1 MANIL
6 INTLFNDVQKVTKKT
21 SVNPS
26 INTITSK
33 QIITSKIPTKKIVN
47 TITVPK
53 EQMNFSGR
61 TLNNNSAQAQNQ
73 RMSIEK
79 NKLNIK
85 KLNEANQL
93 GKSKEKVV
101 MKSKSHEKMDPIARE
116 LRSLNFDELQEKI
129 SKNPELRKKYE
140 EILNSEETLIKKNE
154 NKVKSHEYRPSNSE
168 EVKQIERI
176 NESNRKL
183 EFNNKLNKKRGREKE
198 TASNFYFGNK
208 ISYNKSKVMYEEEYC
223 QECLIYHKVGQHID
237 LKKRN
242 ENEKEKMNPDK
253 KPTIQKTTQIFRKT
267 KNDFK
272 NSFLPM
278 NKVQEHLI
286 KQRNEKIYGQQ
297 KNCQQLLKD
306 ESTNHEKYKSNNNR
320 TQSFVKKNYDRP
332 LAQFNNKDNK
342 NIQSKESFINVQRK
356 RKFEDSHDD
365 DLNDFIVN
373 DSNKQN
379 FLQKEMKKIK
389 EKFKKGYYSPTDMM
403 NESGSDIEEAGFDEI
418 EREERYSEK
427 IGEREDELEEIREK
441 YLKNR
446 KKKN

>member
-21 SVNPS
+21 SVNPN

-33 QIITSKIPTKKIVN
+33 PKIISNIPIKKIGN
-47 TITVPK
+47 TNTVPNEK
-53 EQMNFSGR
+53 VNISGR
-61 TLNNNSAQAQNQ
+61 SLNNNSFPAQNQ

-79 NKLNIK
+79 NKLNLT
-85 KLNEANQL
+85 KLNQANKL
-93 GKSKEKVV
+93 VKLKEKVV
-101 MKSKSHEKMDPIARE
+101 TKIKSHVKMDPIARE
-116 LRSLNFDELQEKI
+116 LRSLNFDELQERI

-154 NKVKSHEYRPSNSE
+154 NKIKSHEYRPSNSE

-183 EFNNKLNKKRGREKE
+183 EFNNKLNKKRERKE
-198 TASNFYFGNK
+198 DSSSNFQLGNK

-237 LKKRN
+237 LKKKN
-242 ENEKEKMNPDK
+242 ENEKDKMNPDR

-297 KNCQQLLKD
+297 KNASNINRS
-306 ESTNHEKYKSNNNR
+306 ESIPHEKNKINNKTR
-320 TQSFVKKNYDRP
+320 SFIMKNYDP
-332 LAQFNNKDNK
+332 PSSSFNNKVNQ
-342 NIQSKESFINVQRK
+342 NIQTKESFINYQK
-356 RKFEDSHDD
+356 KKKFEDLQDD
-365 DLNDFIVN
+365 DDHSYDIAN
-373 DSNKQN
+373 DSDKPN
-379 FLQKEMKKIK
+379 FIKKEMKKIK
-389 EKFKKGYYSPTDMM
+389 EKLKKGNYSPTDMID
-403 NESGSDIEEAGFDEI
+403 ESGSDIEEAGFDEI
-418 EREERYSEK
+418 EREEIISEK
-427 IGEREDELEEIREK
+427 IGEREDEIEEIREK

-446 KKKN
+446 KKKI